1 MPNPQ
6 FPISNYL
13 LPMIKQIFKKIQ
25 HRLLLLL
32 ILSTLIPVSLVG
44 WYAVASSTAA
54 LQTLALTNL
63 KENVVSNGEKIFQSL
78 KYLSADVVF
87 LSKTP
92 PLRGLI
98 RAKEGSGIDRENNST
113 YQNWVDRMQI
123 IFSSMMEVKPY
134 YMQLRYIDEKGN
146 EIVRLDSDSKNI
158 KVIPN
163 SQLQNK
169 ADRDYF
175 SATMKLK
182 AGEIYVSPLNLN
194 QERGK
199 IEIPYKPT
207 IRYATPIFND
217 RGERQGIL
225 IANVLGRTVLE
236 LVKNVNSERSSQA
249 FMLNQDGYYLSHP
262 NPKKEWGFELKNN
275 ENIKNDYSADIVSK
289 ILSGGQGNIEKKDIV
304 ISYYTVFL
312 EQGNTNKSLVIVN
325 SSPKELLF
333 ASINYFQK
341 MAVIIAILSLVLVL
355 ALGLFVLQQL
365 IQLIRRL
372 IDQISLFSIQIGANM
387 NQQEQI
393 ANQQFVSVNETTVTI
408 ENLGISS
415 RQTTEQAEAVSAA
428 ARQALTLV
436 EEGTQ
441 RVERTLHQ
449 MLSLREAVEAISQ
462 QNQRLG
468 DSTSQIGNISNLAS
482 LVSDLASQTNMLAL
496 NAAIEAVRAG
506 EYGKGFAVVASEI
519 RKLADESQQAAQK
532 INGII
537 PEIKGAIDSTVKA
550 TEEGRTTAAAGVK
563 TARDTAEAFTGVR
576 EACNLVFASNQ
587 QISFNIKQQSIAI
600 KQVDDAMNS
609 LNQAAFQTVSGI
621 TQVKVGTQKLN
632 EAALKLKS
640 VV

>member
-1 MPNPQ
+1 
-6 FPISNYL
+6 
-13 LPMIKQIFKKIQ
+13 MINKFFRKIQ

-44 WYAVASSTAA
+44 WYAVSSSTSALQVLALNNLAESVASS
-54 LQTLALTNL
+54 
-63 KENVVSNGEKIFQSL
+63 GEKILESF
-78 KYLSADVVF
+78 KDLSYDVLF
-87 LSKTP
+87 LSKIP
-92 PLRGLI
+92 PIQGLV
-98 RAKEGSGIDRENNST
+98 RAREGNGVDRENNST
-113 YQNWVDRMQI
+113 YQNWVERMQI
-123 IFSSMMEVKPY
+123 IFSSMMEVKQY

-146 EIVRLDSDSKNI
+146 ELVRIDSDGKI
-158 KVIPN
+158 VKIIPD

-169 ADRDYF
+169 ANRDYF
-175 SATMKLK
+175 PATMKLK
-182 AGEIYVSPLNLN
+182 SGEIYVSALNLN
-194 QERGK
+194 QEQGK

-207 IRYATPIFND
+207 IRYATPIFNAK
-217 RGERQGIL
+217 GERQGIV
-225 IANVLGRTVLE
+225 IANVLGSTLIDM
-236 LVKNVNSERSSQA
+236 VKNVNPERSNKA
-249 FMLNQDGYYLSHP
+249 FLLNQEGYYLSHP
-262 NPKKEWGFELKNN
+262 NPKKEWGFDLKTN
-275 ENIKNDYSADIVSK
+275 ENVKNDYSADIVAK
-289 ILSGGQGNIEKKDIV
+289 ILSGDQGNIEKGDLV
-304 ISYYTVFL
+304 LSYYTVYPSK
-312 EQGNTNKSLVIVN
+312 ENKNNFLVIVN
-325 SSPKELLF
+325 QSPKRLIF
-333 ASINYFQK
+333 ASINNFQR
-341 MAVIIAILSLVLVL
+341 MAGVIAIFSLAVVL
-355 ALGLFVLQQL
+355 ALGLLFLQKL
-365 IQLIRRL
+365 INLIRGL
-372 IDQISLFSIQIGANM
+372 IYQISSFSIQIGSNM

-393 ANQQFVSVNETTVTI
+393 ADRQFVSVNETTITL

-415 RQTTEQAEAVSAA
+415 GQTAEQAEAVSVA
-428 ARQALTLV
+428 ARQALTLA

-449 MLSLREAVEAISQ
+449 MLSLQEAVEAISQ

-468 DSTSQIGNISNLAS
+468 DSTSQIGNISNLAN

-587 QISFNIKQQSIAI
+587 QISFNIKQQAIAI
-600 KQVDDAMNS
+600 QQVGDAINS
-609 LNQAAFQTVSGI
+609 LNQATFQTVSGI
-621 TQVKVGTQKLN
+621 TQVKMGTKKLN
-632 EAALKLKS
+632 EAALNLKS